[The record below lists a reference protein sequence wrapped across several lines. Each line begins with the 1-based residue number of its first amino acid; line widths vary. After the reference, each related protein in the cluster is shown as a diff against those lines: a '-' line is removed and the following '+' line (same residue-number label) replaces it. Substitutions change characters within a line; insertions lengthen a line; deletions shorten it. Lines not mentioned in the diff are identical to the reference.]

1 MQTTK
6 YYEEFKRYYALAEDQ
21 QGKTNLG
28 WQDYEGSTEDDLMN
42 NVQLYDVV
50 ERKLAGFSQIMND
63 AFYGKSKDHPYYD
76 KIQAGHSTKQR
87 TYMLDKWEGRQ
98 SVYGLR
104 EWLYVFL
111 IHRVTGSAINYGTIP
126 SGYHNTILFD
136 LYQCDTVKEMTKLV
150 PHYRKTFYT
159 SIGYQFPRFPKPPTG
174 FHRNNYN
181 ADLVEYKRGG
191 DYYLAEFAPRL
202 VDDMATWLES
212 GKKRDFRE
220 MGDWMFDW
228 NTKNGLVK
236 YKFQYAAYLADI
248 ADWLPQFVNRESLF
262 YYGTNAVECISYMT
276 EGKKK
281 DEKTLDNVMKMIY
294 EDLGSLPYNA
304 EDVCCDFIRWVENY
318 IRPGAHYD
326 NLDRDKIWS
335 SSKILDHPCGRQKA
349 MLDLKLVESFNTLN
363 YHPSDLKVIESNNL
377 TIDKYKNM
385 VNNVLLG

>member
-21 QGKTNLG
+21 QSKTNLG
-28 WQDYEGSTEDDLMN
+28 WQDYDGSTEDELMN

-63 AFYGKSKDHPYYD
+63 AFYAQSKEHPYYD
-76 KIQAGHSTKQR
+76 KIQAGHATKQR
-87 TYMLDKWEGRQ
+87 KYMIDKWEGRRD
-98 SVYGLR
+98 VYGIK

-136 LYQCDTVKEMTKLV
+136 LYKCDNIAEMANLV
-150 PHYRKTFYT
+150 PNYRKTFYT
-159 SIGYQFPRFPKPPTG
+159 SIGYQFPRFTKPP
-174 FHRNNYN
+174 
-181 ADLVEYKRGG
+181 AKYKRGG
-191 DYYLAEFAPRL
+191 DYYLAEYAPRL
-202 VDDMATWLES
+202 VTEMANWILS
-212 GKKRDFRE
+212 GDNQRDFRE
-220 MGDWMFDW
+220 MGDWLFNW

-236 YKFQYAAYLADI
+236 YKFQYAAFLADI
-248 ADWLPQFVNRESLF
+248 ADWFPYFVNRNSLF
-262 YYGTNAVECISYMT
+262 YYGTNAVECISYLV

-281 DEKTLDNVMKMIY
+281 DEKTLDSVMHMIY
-294 EDLGSLPYNA
+294 DDLGSLPYNA

-326 NLDRDKIWS
+326 NLDRDLIWS
-335 SSKILDHPCGRQKA
+335 SCVIKDHPSGRQKA
-349 MLDLKLVESFNTLN
+349 MLDLGLVESFNTLN
-363 YHPSDLKVIESNNL
+363 YHPSDLKVLESNNL

-385 VNNVLLG
+385 VNSVLLTE